1 MTLLPRKILRIP
13 IHFIWMILSLLSC
26 SLAHATFVQVSQISS
41 PVGYVS
47 LSEAVAPGT
56 AYQTI
61 QPNLTSSGYTFGYWS
76 VGGNRLTDSD
86 GRSITRGKITV
97 NAATTITAH
106 YFLSTVDTDTDG
118 LLDWFEF
125 RNFGNLDQNASSDS
139 DTDGFTNGQENG
151 LGQEPTVKDSVQ
163 DGGISSRISS
173 GFVFADSSMVHYLMK
188 SDPIGFITSTE
199 GYVEI
204 NASVTSSNLHAATN
218 GYHFAY
224 WSVNGTRQAGP
235 TGTALNQ
242 VTTKLQND
250 STIVAHYVLSTLDG
264 DTDSVMDWFEFN
276 QFGNLANSPDD
287 DPDGDGFKNSQES
300 ELGQEANIKDSV
312 QDGGISSRIS
322 SDFVFADT
330 SLVKYTIKSDPIGF
344 ITTSEGYVEINAS
357 VPTQSLNGA
366 INGYH
371 FAYWTVNGVR
381 QHGPT
386 GVALSQINPK
396 IENDSS
402 LIAHYFLS
410 TLDSDNDSVMDWF
423 EQYQFGNLSNGPT
436 GDPDADGF
444 TNSQESALG
453 QEANIKDS
461 VQDGGI
467 SSRISGDVLFFLQ
480 VNNPPSNLQL
490 SNSTVH
496 SGKPLGELVGT
507 LIPTDPDHD
516 PGDTYQISI
525 LDGNGSTDRNKFSL
539 SGLNLLTTA
548 SLPVGTYLINLRVSD
563 DENESLDKNFTISS
577 IYDPNKDDDNDG
589 LTYAQEQALGTSDN
603 NNDSDGDGFSDL
615 VESNYGSNPADA
627 NSTANA
633 APTDLNNSA
642 PLSFFENEPIG
653 TLITDFNATDPDAN
667 ATLTFSISGPN
678 APLFSIDSNGTLYT
692 NTIFDFENNAS
703 SYGLLIRVTDQHSA
717 FLEVSKNF
725 VLKNSNESPESIT
738 PSNTSFFENQPI
750 STLIGDF
757 NATDPDANS
766 TFTYSISGSNAQL
779 FNIDPN
785 GSLYTNAIFDF
796 ENNASLYTLLI
807 RVTDE
812 HNASLEISQ
821 DILLKNSNEPPS
833 TLALTNS
840 TFFENQLIGSLVGS
854 INATDPD
861 ANTTLSYSI
870 LESNG
875 TLDHHLF
882 FIDSNGS
889 LKTAQSF
896 DFETNNTNYSINIRA
911 SDEQNASI
919 NQTFTL
925 TLQNIIE
932 DLDNDGTEDYY
943 DLDDD
948 GDGFSDADEIA
959 NNSDPRDALS
969 TLNQPPSSIDLNGSS
984 IAENMPTGSIVGQ
997 FSAID
1002 PDANSSLSFYLVHTN
1017 AQQPIVSTNSNSS
1030 SAKFSDSTTADSNQT
1045 TVLQSEVESNMS
1057 APFIVDPNGTLRT
1070 TQPIDFE
1077 NSPNLFTI
1085 KVRVSDEWNASI
1097 EKEFTIQILDL
1108 DENAPVISLLGESI
1122 ITLLSTDTW
1131 IDPGATWTDLEDG
1144 NGTIFAQNDLNQTHP
1159 TLEEWVQN
1167 GKKLPEGMM
1176 FMGGTP
1182 WFDESTGQNRED
1194 KEVYDM
1200 LFAIKTGEYQLTY
1213 QYRDQAGNLS
1223 NLAIRTLLIIHPTK
1237 PIVQTLNAIIDENGS
1252 VQFGAEIRSGAKME
1266 LIETGIHYGT
1276 DQIFSEFN
1284 QIPLSLSTITDQYFS
1299 TPLKPQGNN
1308 QIFYR
1313 AYARNKAGTSY
1324 GSVKNLTLP
1333 SESNATA
1340 WWSGSIEI
1348 AGGWR
1353 NSPWFGT
1360 FLPYPQGWIYH
1371 IDLGWL
1377 FTHPGE
1383 TGDLWLWSN
1392 ELGWLWSGPGVYP
1405 YLFHNSTENWLYFL
1419 AKREGKPLFY
1429 DYNTKS
1435 IK

>member
-86 GRSITRGKITV
+86 GRSITRGEITV

-106 YFLSTVDTDTDG
+106 YFLSTADTDTDG

-139 DTDGFTNGQENG
+139 DADGFTNGQENG

-163 DGGISSRISS
+163 DGGISSRQSS

-235 TGTALNQ
+235 TGTALSQ

-250 STIVAHYVLSTLDG
+250 STIVAHYVLSTLDN
-264 DTDSVMDWFEFN
+264 DSDSVMDWFEFN
-276 QFGNLANSPDD
+276 QFGNLANGPDD

-312 QDGGISSRIS
+312 QDGGISSRKS
-322 SDFVFADT
+322 SGFVFADT
-330 SLVKYTIKSDPIGF
+330 SMVKYTIKSDPIGF

-444 TNSQESALG
+444 SNSQESALG

-467 SSRISGDVLFFLQ
+467 SSRISKDVLFFLQ

-496 SGKPLGELVGT
+496 SGKPSGELVGT

-548 SLPVGTYLINLRVSD
+548 SLPIGTYYINLRVSD
-563 DENESLDKNFTISS
+563 DENESLDKNFTISA
-577 IYDPNKDDDNDG
+577 IHDPNKDDDNDG

-642 PLSFFENEPIG
+642 PLSFFENQPIG

-692 NTIFDFENNAS
+692 NAIFDFETNAS
-703 SYGLLIRVTDQHSA
+703 DYNLLVRVTDQHSA
-717 FLEVSKNF
+717 FLEISKNI
-725 VLKNSNESPESIT
+725 VLKNSNESTGVQYAIPV
-738 PSNTSFFENQPI
+738 PHFLENQPI
-750 STLIGDF
+750 GTLIGDF

-796 ENNASLYTLLI
+796 ENGP
-807 RVTDE
+807 
-812 HNASLEISQ
+812 SQ
-821 DILLKNSNEPPS
+821 
-833 TLALTNS
+833 
-840 TFFENQLIGSLVGS
+840 
-854 INATDPD
+854 
-861 ANTTLSYSI
+861 Y
-870 LESNG
+870 
-875 TLDHHLF
+875 
-882 FIDSNGS
+882 
-889 LKTAQSF
+889 
-896 DFETNNTNYSINIRA
+896 
-911 SDEQNASI
+911 
-919 NQTFTL
+919 
-925 TLQNIIE
+925 
-932 DLDNDGTEDYY
+932 
-943 DLDDD
+943 
-948 GDGFSDADEIA
+948 
-959 NNSDPRDALS
+959 
-969 TLNQPPSSIDLNGSS
+969 
-984 IAENMPTGSIVGQ
+984 
-997 FSAID
+997 
-1002 PDANSSLSFYLVHTN
+1002 
-1017 AQQPIVSTNSNSS
+1017 
-1030 SAKFSDSTTADSNQT
+1030 
-1045 TVLQSEVESNMS
+1045 
-1057 APFIVDPNGTLRT
+1057 
-1070 TQPIDFE
+1070 
-1077 NSPNLFTI
+1077 TI

-1108 DENAPVISLLGESI
+1108 DENAPVISLLGESV
-1122 ITLLSTDTW
+1122 ITLLTTDTW
-1131 IDPGATWTDLEDG
+1131 IDPGATWTDSEDG

-1159 TLEEWVQN
+1159 TFEDWVQN

-1176 FMGGTP
+1176 FLGGTP
-1182 WFDESTGQNRED
+1182 WFDEVTGQNRED
-1194 KEVYDM
+1194 REVYDM
-1200 LFAIKTGEYQLTY
+1200 IFAIQTGEYKLNY
-1213 QYRDQAGNLS
+1213 VYKDQAGNLS
-1223 NLAIRTLLIIHPTK
+1223 NLATRTLLIIHPTK

-1299 TPLKPQGNN
+1299 TPLKPLGNN

-1324 GSVKNLTLP
+1324 GSVKTLTLP
-1333 SESNATA
+1333 SESNATV
-1340 WWSGSIEI
+1340 WWSGSIEEQ
-1348 AGGWR
+1348 GGWQT
-1353 NSPWFGT
+1353 SPWFGS
-1360 FLPYPQGWIYH
+1360 FRRYPQGWIFH
-1371 IDLGWL
+1371 ADLNWL
-1377 FTHPGE
+1377 YAYAGE
-1383 TGDLWLWSN
+1383 SGDVWLWSQDH
-1392 ELGWLWSGPGVYP
+1392 GWLWTGPDVYP
-1405 YLFHNSTENWLYFL
+1405 HLFNHGTANWFYFL
-1419 AKREGKPLFY
+1419 KKQDGKAQFY
-1429 DYNTKS
+1429 DYSTESVK
-1435 IK
+1435 